1 MFHNSSQKIRYTNPP
16 QGNVVVPPTRS
27 CSLSQKASA
36 CSLVTLCSGHSRPL
50 RNRGLSPLHA
60 STTTNPLPRK
70 PTDFP
75 PRTAPSMLYL
85 LTPSGGIYT
94 NISDSGLR
102 LQVFFPSCWNGKD
115 LDSADHKSHMA
126 YPDGVD
132 SGKCPSTHP
141 VRFIS
146 LFYEVMFSVN
156 DFRDMWY
163 DNKQPFLLANG
174 DPTGFGKISIRLD
187 SLRNTF

>member
-1 MFHNSSQKIRYTNPP
+1 MLAGDPMLRSYTDTKEQRAITFACLNSNQ
-16 QGNVVVPPTRS
+16 
-27 CSLSQKASA
+27 ASPE
-36 CSLVTLCSGHSRPL
+36 THE
-50 RNRGLSPLHA
+50 
-60 STTTNPLPRK
+60 LPNK
-70 PTDFP
+70 NCD
-75 PRTAPSMLYL
+75 
-85 LTPSGGIYT
+85 
-94 NISDSGLR
+94 NGLR

-156 DFRDMWY
+156 DFKDMWY
-163 DNKQPFLLANG
+163 DNKQPFILSNG
-174 DPTGFGKISIRLD
+174 DPTGYGKTYYQLKP
-187 SLRNTF
+187 